1 MKKDISKNIGILGG
15 TFDPPHQAHCEIS
28 LRAINQYGLKKVLFV
43 PSKNPWQKSVTTSYE
58 DRFNMT
64 NLLTENQSYFEVSD
78 IETINEKQTYTVD
91 TLKNLSIP
99 KNELFF
105 ILGADV
111 AIEVRTWS
119 RYEELDS
126 LTNFLIAPRDYIQDE
141 LLKKK
146 FPFEYQLI
154 EGEELDISSTNI
166 RNKINDGIALENII
180 PKSVVTYIEENK
192 IY

>member
-1 MKKDISKNIGILGG
+1 MSIGVLGG

-141 LLKKK
+141 LLEK
-146 FPFEYQLI
+146 
-154 EGEELDISSTNI
+154 T
-166 RNKINDGIALENII
+166 KINLAKFAI
-180 PKSVVTYIEENK
+180 PKYMRIMKEFPKTQTGKIQKNKLREEGITIDTWQNK
-192 IY
+192 NI

>member
-1 MKKDISKNIGILGG
+1 MSIGVLGG

-28 LRAINQYGLKKVLFV
+28 LRAINQFGLKKVLFV

-141 LLKKK
+141 LLEKK

-180 PKSVVTYIEENK
+180 PKSIVTYIEENK